1 MYEVI
6 NGNNV
11 NEVFNFEF
19 EGRQIRSILIEGD
32 PWFVGKDLAE
42 ALEYTDPIS
51 AMRKLDKDDK
61 ISTLGNDSLSSNIF
75 YGNNNKR
82 TYPILINEPGMY
94 SLIMG
99 SKLQTDNVVRFKRW
113 ITHDVLPSIRKHGG
127 YIYGQENMTDD
138 EIMSR
143 ALIMANSKLIALE
156 EKNEQLKMENVE
168 KTSLMEL
175 LQGSKDRYL
184 ASEIAQCYGM
194 SAIKFNKLLNQFKI
208 QKKVGGVWTLTK
220 QYEENEEEYMI
231 STFKN
236 MWENKEIVGKREF
249 NAWTKEGVLFIY
261 RTLKEHGI
269 VPIIENAV
277 TVVED

>member
-1 MYEVI
+1 MNEIVI
-6 NGNNV
+6 KNKE
-11 NEVFNFEF
+11 NEIFNFEF
-19 EGRQIRSILIEGD
+19 EGHQIRSILIDGD

-82 TYPILINEPGMY
+82 AYPTLINEPGMY

-99 SKLQTDNVVRFKRW
+99 SKLQTDNVTRFKKW

-143 ALIMANSKLIALE
+143 ALIMANSKLVALE
-156 EKNEQLKMENVE
+156 EKNEQLKSENVE

-184 ASEIAQCYGM
+184 ASEIAQCYGL
-194 SAIKFNKLLNQFKI
+194 SAIAFNKLLNQFKI

-236 MWENKEIVGKREF
+236 MWENKEIVGKRKF
-249 NAWTKEGVLFIY
+249 NAWTKDGILFIY

-269 VPIIENAV
+269 VPIIENAI

>member
-1 MYEVI
+1 MNEIVI
-6 NGNNV
+6 KNKE
-11 NEVFNFEF
+11 NEIFNFEF
-19 EGRQIRSILIEGD
+19 EGHQIRSILIDGD

-82 TYPILINEPGMY
+82 AYPTLINEPGMY

-99 SKLQTDNVVRFKRW
+99 SKLQTDNVTRFKKW

-143 ALIMANSKLIALE
+143 ALIVANSKLIALE
-156 EKNEQLKMENVE
+156 EKNERLKNENVE

-194 SAIKFNKLLNQFKI
+194 SAISFNKLLNQFKI

-220 QYEENEEEYMI
+220 QYEGSEEEYMI

-236 MWENKEIVGKREF
+236 MWENKEIVGKRKF
-249 NAWTKEGVLFIY
+249 NAWTKDGVLFIY
-261 RTLKEHGI
+261 KTLKEHGI
-269 VPIIENAV
+269 VPTIENAI
-277 TVVED
+277 TVVEG

>member
-1 MYEVI
+1 M
-6 NGNNV
+6 
-11 NEVFNFEF
+11 NELVSRNKENELFNFEF
-19 EGRQIRSILIEGD
+19 EGHEVRSILMDGE
-32 PWFVGKDLAE
+32 PWFVGRDVALALGYE
-42 ALEYTDPIS
+42 APRDVIIRRVDKEDKASVAIS
-51 AMRKLDKDDK
+51 ATPGQQRRVT
-61 ISTLGNDSLSSNIF
+61 SF
-75 YGNNNKR
+75 
-82 TYPILINEPGMY
+82 INESGLY
-94 SLIMG
+94 TLILG
-99 SKLQTDNVVRFKRW
+99 SQLESAKRFKRW
-113 ITHDVLPSIRKHGG
+113 VTHDVLPSIRKHGG

-156 EKNEQLKMENVE
+156 EKNEQLKVENVE

-184 ASEIAQCYGM
+184 ASEIAQYYGM